1 MLKTIKILTKFG
13 MGLFSLLFV
22 SNISSKNTK
31 STSKVKNESFFKFKT
46 RSAEEITKDR
56 SSAYEYLA

>member
-1 MLKTIKILTKFG
+1 MLKTRKILTKFG

-22 SNISSKNTK
+22 SKISSRNTK
-31 STSKVKNESFFKFKT
+31 STSKIKNESFFNFKT

-56 SSAYEYLA
+56 SAAYEYLA